1 MQASRRNLFFICFSQ
16 YGNNFSFNF
25 IGVFLP
31 FYVMGI
37 SPHSLQHTLLW
48 VGIIM
53 GSNGLSAAI
62 TSTFWGSLAHRFNPK
77 MLYLR
82 AIMVNVITF
91 FLMGFTTDLYLLLI
105 LSIFQGLAGGV
116 STIGMILVSSTSE
129 RENIPANIG
138 LFQSVMTL
146 GQLTGPP
153 LGSLA
158 AGTFG
163 YRGAFF
169 AGAAVVF
176 ASFVFCCLYVTDV
189 PCLPRRERVSGW
201 AVLDKRI
208 IVGWA
213 LVFTAV
219 VHISFLPSVLPNVLD
234 SLKIERT
241 VALKLAGTVVMFYT
255 ASAMIGTYVWSRLSR
270 RFGLR
275 RLIPCLLVL
284 GVVSPISLALSRGIV
299 DFTVLRMIQTGV
311 VAALIPLVISMFV
324 SESRGGVIGF
334 LNSARFT
341 GSAVG
346 PMIATSILAV
356 SSLPILYLSLSFLA
370 LLALLG
376 FKLFFEKMGTPPISR
391 SVIAR
396 TGCGRRGKRRID
408 TRSALAKI
416 S

>member
-1 MQASRRNLFFICFSQ
+1 MHDRSFLFQKMSYKISVMGAGRQNLFSIYFSQ

-25 IGVFLP
+25 VGVFLP
-31 FYVMGI
+31 FYITGI
-37 SPHSLQHTLLW
+37 SPYPLQYTLVW

-53 GSNGLSAAI
+53 GSSGLSAAI
-62 TSTFWGSLAHRFNPK
+62 TSTFWGSLAHRFSPK

-91 FLMGFTTDLYLLLI
+91 FLMGFTTNLYLLLT
-105 LSIFQGLAGGV
+105 LSVIQGLAGGV
-116 STIGMILVSSTSE
+116 STIGMILVSSSSE
-129 RENIPANIG
+129 KENIPANIG
-138 LFQSVMTL
+138 VFQSVMTL

-169 AGAAVVF
+169 AGAGVIF
-176 ASFVFCCLYVTDV
+176 ASFVYCYLYVKDV
-189 PCLPRRERVSGW
+189 PCLPRKERSSGW
-201 AVLDKRI
+201 AVLEKRI

-219 VHISFLPSVLPNVLD
+219 VHISFLPSILPNVLD

-270 RFGLR
+270 RLGLH
-275 RLIPCLLVL
+275 RLIPYLLVL
-284 GVVSPISLALSRGIV
+284 GVISPISLALSQGIV
-299 DFTVLRMIQTGV
+299 DFTVLRMIQTGI
-311 VAALIPLVISMFV
+311 VAAIIPLVISMFV

-346 PMIATSILAV
+346 PMIATSILAI
-356 SSLPILYLSLSFLA
+356 SSLPILYLSLSFLG

-376 FKLFFEKMGTPPISR
+376 FKLFFGREQETTPSHFL
-391 SVIAR
+391 S
-396 TGCGRRGKRRID
+396 
-408 TRSALAKI
+408 
-416 S
+416 

>member
-1 MQASRRNLFFICFSQ
+1 MEANRRNLFFICFSQ
-16 YGNNFSFNF
+16 YWNNFSFNF
-25 IGVFLP
+25 VGVFLP
-31 FYVMGI
+31 FYIARI
-37 SPHSLQHTLLW
+37 SPYPLQRTLLW
-48 VGIIM
+48 VGMIV
-53 GSNGLSAAI
+53 GSSSLFAAI
-62 TSTFWGSLAHRFNPK
+62 TSTFWGTLAHRVNPK

-82 AIMVNVITF
+82 AVMVNVIAF
-91 FLMGFTTDLYLLLI
+91 FLMGFTTNLYLLLT
-105 LSIFQGLAGGV
+105 LSIIQGLTGGV
-116 STIGMILVSSTSE
+116 STIGMILVSSSSAK
-129 RENIPANIG
+129 ENVPANIG
-138 LFQSVMTL
+138 LFQSVITL

-163 YRGAFF
+163 YRGAFM
-169 AGAAVVF
+169 AGSAVVL
-176 ASFVFCCLYVTDV
+176 ASFVFCGLYVTDV
-189 PCLPRRERVSGW
+189 PCLPRKERASAW

-219 VHISFLPSVLPNVLD
+219 VHISFLPSILPNVFDVLN
-234 SLKIERT
+234 IQRT
-241 VALKLAGTVVMFYT
+241 MALKLAGTVVMFYT
-255 ASAMIGTYVWSRLSR
+255 ASAMVGTYVWSQLSR

-284 GVVSPISLALSRGIV
+284 GVVSPLSLALSRGIV
-299 DFTVLRMIQTGV
+299 DFTVLRMIHTGI

-341 GSAVG
+341 GNAVG

-356 SSLPILYLSLSFLA
+356 SSLPILYLSISFLA

-376 FKLFFEKMGTPPISR
+376 FKLFFEK
-391 SVIAR
+391 
-396 TGCGRRGKRRID
+396 
-408 TRSALAKI
+408 
-416 S
+416 